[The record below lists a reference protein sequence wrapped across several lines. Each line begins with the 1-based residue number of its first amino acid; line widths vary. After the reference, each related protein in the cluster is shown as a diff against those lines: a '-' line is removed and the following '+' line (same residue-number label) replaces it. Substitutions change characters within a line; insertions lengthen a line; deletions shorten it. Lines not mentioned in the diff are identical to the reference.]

1 MALSLFTDKSKV
13 PDDQD
18 LAVAL
23 GEAKQLWD
31 QLKIHVKE
39 TYPNI
44 IEDWKHYGKS
54 SGWTMKLLKKKRNL
68 FFSYPGQGHFTVVFV
83 FGDKAAQAVEN
94 SSLPPDIINTLK
106 EAKKYAEGRGLRVTV
121 KNHDDLEIVKKLIT
135 IKIEN

>member
-1 MALSLFTDKSKV
+1 MALSVFTDKSKA
-13 PDDQD
+13 PGDHD
-18 LAVAL
+18 LAEAL

-31 QLKIHVKE
+31 QLKTHVKE

-68 FFSYPGQGHFTVVFV
+68 FFSYPGQGHFVVVFV
-83 FGDKAAQAVEN
+83 FGDKAVQAVEN
-94 SSLPPDIINTLK
+94 SSLPQDIINTLK
-106 EAKKYAEGRGLRVTV
+106 EAKKYAEGRGLQVTV
-121 KNHDDLEIVKKLIT
+121 KNHDDIEIVKKLIT